1 MSVLQCMEN
10 VGTMYMYITSTYEI
24 EVCVHICL
32 GAHKPEHLK
41 TTGPEPTVYKL

>member
-1 MSVLQCMEN
+1 MYGKCWYN
-10 VGTMYMYITSTYEI
+10 VHAYNIHTSTYEI